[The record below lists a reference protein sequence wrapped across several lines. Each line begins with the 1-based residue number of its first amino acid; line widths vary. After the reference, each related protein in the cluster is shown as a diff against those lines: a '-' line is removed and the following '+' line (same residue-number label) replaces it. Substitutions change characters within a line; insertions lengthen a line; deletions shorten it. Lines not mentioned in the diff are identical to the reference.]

1 MMSRTKS
8 VTYFIFL
15 LIAMLANGNVIASD
29 STLSENHS
37 VVADNSYSNDVVDED
52 PSFSLFLL
60 IIILGFI
67 STLIGI
73 GVALTVLALLIL
85 FALISFGVVSVSIM
99 IGLAKKSVQKGF
111 ESMVLIGSSLFGLGL
126 GMITFTLAN
135 KLLHWVE
142 FYMAIGVGAL
152 IGLIG
157 GFLLGIVSIS
167 IIQRLA
173 GLLKQKLEQ

>member
-111 ESMVLIGSSLFGLGL
+111 ESMVLFGLGL